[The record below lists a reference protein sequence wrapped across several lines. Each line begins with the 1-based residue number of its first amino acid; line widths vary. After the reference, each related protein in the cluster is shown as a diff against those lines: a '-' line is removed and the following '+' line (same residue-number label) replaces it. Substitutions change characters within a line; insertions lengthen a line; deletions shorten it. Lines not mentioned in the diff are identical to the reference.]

1 MGILNNLSE
10 EIKNAMRAKD
20 TIKLESLRAIK
31 SALLLIQTSSSGS
44 AEIND
49 EEAIKLLQRLVKQRK
64 ESSIIFR
71 DQNRTDLAELEE
83 SQAEVIS
90 TFLPE
95 QISESEII
103 KVIEDIIAET
113 GASGMKE
120 MGEVMGIASK
130 KLMGKADGK
139 TISTIIKNK
148 LSS

>member
-31 SALLLIQTSSSGS
+31 SALLLIQTSSSAP

-71 DQNRTDLAELEE
+71 DQNRPDLAESEE

-95 QISESEII
+95 QISESEIT

-139 TISTIIKNK
+139 KISTIIKNK

>member
-120 MGEVMGIASK
+120 MGKVMGIASK

>member
-1 MGILNNLSE
+1 MRILNNLSE

-71 DQNRTDLAELEE
+71 DQNRTDLAESEE

-120 MGEVMGIASK
+120 MGKVMGIASK

>member
-20 TIKLESLRAIK
+20 KIKLESLRAIK
-31 SALLLIQTSSSGS
+31 SALLLIQTSSKGTV
-44 AEIND
+44 EIND

-71 DQNRTDLAELEE
+71 DQNRPDLAESEE

-95 QISESEII
+95 QISESEIT

-113 GASGMKE
+113 GASGMTE
-120 MGEVMGIASK
+120 RGEVMGIASK

-139 TISTIIKNK
+139 KISTIIKNK

>member
-20 TIKLESLRAIK
+20 KIKLESLRAIK
-31 SALLLIQTSSSGS
+31 SALLLIQTSSKGTV
-44 AEIND
+44 EIND

-71 DQNRTDLAELEE
+71 DQNRPDLAESEE

-95 QISESEII
+95 QISESEIT

-139 TISTIIKNK
+139 KISTIIKNK

>member
-1 MGILNNLSE
+1 MRILNNLSE

-31 SALLLIQTSSSGS
+31 SALLLIQTSSSAP

-71 DQNRTDLAELEE
+71 DQNRPDLAESEE

-95 QISESEII
+95 QISESEIS
-103 KVIEDIIAET
+103 KVIENIIAET
-113 GASGMKE
+113 GASEMKE
-120 MGEVMGIASK
+120 MGKVMGIASK

>member
-71 DQNRTDLAELEE
+71 DQNRTDLAESEE

-120 MGEVMGIASK
+120 MGKVMGIASK

>member
-71 DQNRTDLAELEE
+71 DQNRPDLAESEE